1 MNKEIDERG
10 ERGGKVK
17 WLKEKIGDIPKI
29 CGIIRQKARICFIL
43 GIIIVIGI
51 VAWCQRDTLEPLPIN
66 YGMSWVILTLISMIT
81 LTYVQL
87 INRLKDILISDQ
99 EEKKRIEAS
108 RTICMLVETLF
119 LFFITIIVLVIRI
132 ALLSFYPDLALF
144 VHQISEG
151 DINITITPILKNLLI
166 LIDSIMVSS
175 LIVGSFMRLCIFGT
189 SYGGD
194 LLRHTI
200 KYKSF
205 MKKQYKILD
214 EEDKRVSLGGIMQK
228 AFPLSK
234 VAKEQFDSL
243 PKEAKN
249 RVEEVLYYLHE
260 PEKKQM
266 LDIKKLKGV
275 KLKGVNRKDLFRLR
289 IEYYKDYNVVNVVNV
304 VYFED
309 VNRFKI
315 IQFRGRE
322 LATPPPHICVLR

>member
-1 MNKEIDERG
+1 M
-10 ERGGKVK
+10 VK
-17 WLKEKIGDIPKI
+17 RKYRRQTIPKI
-29 CGIIRQKARICFIL
+29 CGKIRQKARICFIL

-51 VAWCQRDTLEPLPIN
+51 VAWCQKDTLEPLPIN

-87 INRLKDILISDQ
+87 INRLKDNLISDQ
-99 EEKKRIEAS
+99 DEKKRIEAS

-151 DINITITPILKNLLI
+151 DNNIIEITPIVIKYLLI
-166 LIDSIMVSS
+166 LFDSIMVSS
-175 LIVGSFMRLCIFGT
+175 LIVGSFMRFWIFLN

-200 KYKSF
+200 NYKSF
-205 MKKQYKILD
+205 MKEQYKILD
-214 EEDKRVSLGGIMQK
+214 KEDKWVSLGGILDKEDKWVSLGGIMQK
-228 AFPLSK
+228 AFLLSK

-249 RVEEVLYYLHE
+249 RVKEVLYYLDE

-266 LDIKKLKGV
+266 LDIKKDIK
-275 KLKGVNRKDLFRLR
+275 KLKGLDGKDLFRLR
-289 IEYYKDYNVVNVVNV
+289 IEYYGVHNVVKVVNV

-309 VNRFKI
+309 VNSNSFKI
-315 IQFRGRE
+315 IQFRGKE
-322 LATPPPHICVLR
+322 LAQPPEAS